1 MGIFRTYDIR
11 GIYGKDLTDE
21 TAFKIGKALGTFLKG
36 KESVA
41 VGYDTRASS
50 PALFENFSSGI
61 VSTGCKVISLG
72 MIPNPA
78 AYFYCWKNKTFGC
91 MITSSH
97 SPKDWNG
104 FKMIKP
110 DGTSFLEEIKEI
122 ERIFESENFLEGR
135 GNILE
140 YGKAMEDYKNF
151 LFKKIGKLKGKI
163 VAEFFGGAG
172 TVANS
177 LLKDFGLEVIGL
189 HEKPD
194 KEFYGFERPEP
205 KGENL
210 KFLIQ
215 KVKEEKALF
224 GVAFDGDADRSIFVD
239 DKGRELNGSIVSAI
253 FVRNFLKKKKGKI
266 ILTAD
271 CASELKKIVKEMG
284 GKLIWWRVGHG
295 FIERKCI
302 EEKAIFGG
310 EQSSHFYFNEFYPFS
325 DGILATLLMAKVLNE
340 NKKKLSYFVDK
351 IKLNP
356 TEKLYINAENDEKKV
371 KVIEKIKL
379 EFPDALNLMDGI
391 KIELNEIEWVLIRAS
406 QTMPEINLCIEAKNE
421 KRLKELVGKYS
432 EFIKNKLR
440 EIDG

>member
-1 MGIFRTYDIR
+1 MGIFRAYDIR
-11 GIYGKDLTDE
+11 GIYGKDLTEE

-41 VGYDTRASS
+41 IGYDTRASS
-50 PALFENFSSGI
+50 PALFEKFSSGL

-72 MIPNPA
+72 MVPNPV

-97 SPKDWNG
+97 SPKEWNG

-122 ERIFESENFLEGR
+122 ERIFDSKNFLEGKGSVLKY
-135 GNILE
+135 GNAI
-140 YGKAMEDYKNF
+140 EDYKNF
-151 LFKKIGKLKGKI
+151 LFKRIGKLKGKI
-163 VAEFFGGAG
+163 VVEFFGGAG
-172 TVANS
+172 TLANS
-177 LLKDFGLEVIGL
+177 LFKDFGLEVIGL
-189 HEKPD
+189 HENPD
-194 KEFYGFERPEP
+194 KDFYGVERPEP

-210 KFLIQ
+210 KLLIQ
-215 KVKEEKALF
+215 RVKEEKPLF

-253 FVRNFLKKKKGKI
+253 FVKNFLKKKKGKV

-271 CASELKKIVKEMG
+271 CASKLKKIVEKMK

-295 FIERKCI
+295 FIERKCV
-302 EEKAIFGG
+302 EEKAIFAG

-325 DGILATLLMAKVLNE
+325 DGILATLLMVKVLNE
-340 NKKKLSYFVDK
+340 SKKKLSYFVDK

-356 TEKLYINAENDEKKV
+356 TEKIYINADDDEKKI
-371 KVIEKIKL
+371 KVIEKIKS
-379 EFPDALNLMDGI
+379 EFPNALNLMDGV
-391 KIELNEIEWVLIRAS
+391 KIDLSEDEWVLIRAS
-406 QTMPEINLCIEAKNE
+406 QTMPEINLCVEAKNE
-421 KRLKELVGKYS
+421 KRLKKLVKKYS
-432 EFIKNKLR
+432 DFIKEKLR
-440 EIDG
+440 EVYG